1 MPILKAGK
9 KAMSRDAGRRAVND
23 RRRRGMREQMKA
35 LKKLIVAK
43 DAKAAQALMP
53 KIYQMI
59 DKAVK
64 AGIIKKNTGARKK
77 SQASRMVKELS

>member
-1 MPILKAGK
+1 
-9 KAMSRDAGRRAVND
+9 MSRDAGRRAVND
-23 RRRRGMREQMKA
+23 RRRRGMREEMKA

-43 DAKAAQALMP
+43 DTKGSQALLP
-53 KIYQMI
+53 KIYQTI

-77 SQASRMVKELS
+77 SQASKMVKAVS